1 MAISRKKQE
10 AINNVYAMEQ
20 KVAQYRGIPD
30 FRYDWKD
37 YSKNAIWVLENFVKS
52 MEKLLNE
59 EIPMPSEKQ
68 INYLNILLSKDY
80 INNIKEEYNKAIN
93 EGKSLN
99 KYQATLL
106 ISKLKLNDEYIYG
119 NYPNIG
125 QRDFAELEECILSII
140 SMMK

>member
-20 KVAQYRGIPD
+20 KVAEYRGIPE
-30 FRYDWKD
+30 FRYSWKD
-37 YSKNAIWVLENFVKS
+37 YSKNPIWALENIAKS
-52 MEKLLNE
+52 VEKLLNE

-80 INNIKEEYNKAIN
+80 VGSIREEYNKAIN
-93 EGKSLN
+93 EGKHLN

-106 ISKLKLNDEYIYG
+106 IGKLKLNDDYIYG
-119 NYPNIG
+119 NYSNIG
-125 QRDFAELEECILSII
+125 ANDFDILFDEMSNII

>member
-10 AINNVYAMEQ
+10 AINKIYAMEQ

-30 FRYDWKD
+30 FKYSWKD
-37 YSKNAIWVLENFVKS
+37 YSKNPIWFLEKIAKS
-52 MEKLLNE
+52 VEELLNE
-59 EIPMPSEKQ
+59 EIPLPSEKQ
-68 INYLNILLSKDY
+68 INYLNMLLSKDY
-80 INNIKEEYNKAIN
+80 VHDIREEYNKAIN
-93 EGKSLN
+93 EGKHLN
-99 KYQATLL
+99 KYQATQL

-125 QRDFAELEECILSII
+125 VHDFDTLFDEMSNII

>member
-10 AINNVYAMEQ
+10 AINKIYAMEQ

-30 FRYDWKD
+30 FRYSWKD
-37 YSKNAIWVLENFVKS
+37 YSKNPIWFLEKIAKS
-52 MEKLLNE
+52 VEELLNE

-68 INYLNILLSKDY
+68 INYLNMLLSKDY
-80 INNIKEEYNKAIN
+80 VHDIKEEYNKAIN
-93 EGKSLN
+93 EGKHLN

-125 QRDFAELEECILSII
+125 VHDFDTLFDEMSNII

>member
-1 MAISRKKQE
+1 MSISRKKQE
-10 AINNVYAMEQ
+10 AINNIYAMEQ

-30 FRYDWKD
+30 FKYSWKD
-37 YSKNAIWVLENFVKS
+37 YSKNPIWFLEKIAKS
-52 MEKLLNE
+52 VEELLNE

-80 INNIKEEYNKAIN
+80 VNNIREEYNKAIN

-99 KYQATLL
+99 KYQATSL

-119 NYPNIG
+119 NYSNIG
-125 QRDFAELEECILSII
+125 QRDFAELEECMLSII

>member
-10 AINNVYAMEQ
+10 AINKVYAMEQ
-20 KVAQYRGIPD
+20 KVAEYRGIPE
-30 FRYDWKD
+30 FRYSWKD
-37 YSKNAIWVLENFVKS
+37 YSKNPIWFLEKIAKS
-52 MEKLLNE
+52 VEELLNE

-80 INNIKEEYNKAIN
+80 VGSIREEYNKAIN

-106 ISKLKLNDEYIYG
+106 IGKLKLNDEYIYG

-125 QRDFAELEECILSII
+125 AHDFDVLFDEMSNII
-140 SMMK
+140 SLMK

>member
-52 MEKLLNE
+52 MEKPLNE